1 MNKSCEGFN
10 YIKQLFPKISAPK
23 INEGIFAGPDIKKL
37 LSDPNFVRKLNPLE
51 KASWLSIVEVITNFL
66 RNKRSK
72 NYREI
77 ISNLLTNFQAQ
88 GCNMSLKIHF
98 LHSHLDFFP
107 TNLGAVSD
115 EHGERFHQDIKEME
129 KRYQGEPTAHMFA
142 EYCWTTVRDNED
154 CTYKRSQEIQD
165 KLKTYH
171 ILIMYINVCILYF
184 EINVFLKVIDVSD
197 FFVIIFGFS
206 AYELT
211 KNIYFQMKGKLK

>member
-77 ISNLLTNFQAQ
+77 ISNLLTNFQAL
-88 GCNMSLKIHF
+88 GCKISLKIHL
-98 LHSHLDFFP
+98 LHPHLYFFNQP
-107 TNLGAVSD
+107 RCCEWWAWREIPLWHQIN
-115 EHGERFHQDIKEME
+115 GERVS
-129 KRYQGEPTAHMFA
+129 R
-142 EYCWTTVRDNED
+142 WTYSSHAWRLLLDN
-154 CTYKRSQEIQD
+154 
-165 KLKTYH
+165 
-171 ILIMYINVCILYF
+171 CIRQWRLD
-184 EINVFLKVIDVSD
+184 L
-197 FFVIIFGFS
+197 
-206 AYELT
+206 
-211 KNIYFQMKGKLK
+211 